1 MFKYLKAIYHILK
14 NYNFYVIPVLI
25 SEAKFYLKYNKAF
38 NKFKYLNSEF
48 LSDSIPCSHFFLIK
62 IKKFIDKRNVSHLC
76 DLGSGYGK
84 ILYFFGNLNDYKID
98 GVELEKEIY
107 EHSKKLD
114 NYNIK
119 IFNEDILKFDLTNV
133 QYDFFIINDPLKKTE
148 DFLELILK
156 IKNKYKKIFIIFIN
170 INQEKIK
177 CVNDN
182 LKTVDSFIISH
193 NTNLLFC
200 EIN

>member
-1 MFKYLKAIYHILK
+1 MQ
-14 NYNFYVIPVLI
+14 
-25 SEAKFYLKYNKAF
+25 
-38 NKFKYLNSEF
+38 
-48 LSDSIPCSHFFLIK
+48 
-62 IKKFIDKRNVSHLC
+62 R
-76 DLGSGYGK
+76 
-84 ILYFFGNLNDYKID
+84 
-98 GVELEKEIY
+98 
-107 EHSKKLD
+107 
-114 NYNIK
+114 
-119 IFNEDILKFDLTNV
+119 FDLTNV
-133 QYDFFIINDPLKKTE
+133 QYDFFIINDPLKKIE

-156 IKNKYKKIFIIFIN
+156 IKKKYKKIFIIFIN

>member
-1 MFKYLKAIYHILK
+1 MFKYLKALYQIVK

-25 SEAKFYLKYNKAF
+25 SETKFFLKYDKSF
-38 NKFKYLNSEF
+38 NKFKYLDSEF

-62 IKKFIDKRNVSHLC
+62 IKKFIDKRNISHLC

-84 ILYFFGNLNDYKID
+84 ILYFFGNLNNYKID
-98 GVELEKEIY
+98 GVELEKKIY

-133 QYDFFIINDPLKKTE
+133 QYDFFIINDPLKQNK
-148 DFLELILK
+148 DFLELIHK
-156 IKNKYKKIFIIFIN
+156 IKKKYKKIFIVFIN
-170 INQEKIK
+170 INQEKMQY
-177 CVNDN
+177 VNDN
-182 LKTVDSFIISH
+182 LKTVDSLIISQ